1 MKLLIRTGLAA
12 LTISS
17 MALLLTRTTNARP
30 ADEQHS
36 LPAVAGSK
44 DNISATVKEARDRA
58 RLLHEII
65 HGTLQVMHRDFFDP
79 DELDKIPSASL
90 EDVFNELARKQGVKV
105 HWLGVDGQTMN
116 IEHQPQ
122 DNFEREAV
130 KAISSGKKEFEAVEG
145 NRYRHAGAI
154 VLHNV
159 CLKCHVPNRSSLED
173 RAAGLVIS
181 MKFGKD

>member
-1 MKLLIRTGLAA
+1 MNLLMRTGLGG

-17 MALLLTRTTNARP
+17 MALLLTLTTGARP
-30 ADEQHS
+30 ADEQNS
-36 LPAVAGSK
+36 LSTVASCK
-44 DNISATVKEARDRA
+44 DNISTTVQEARSRA
-58 RLLHEII
+58 RLLHETL

-79 DELDKIPSASL
+79 DEMDKIPSASL
-90 EDVFNELARKQGVKV
+90 EDVFKELARKQGVKA

-116 IEHQPQ
+116 IEHLPQ
-122 DNFEREAV
+122 DDFEREAV